1 MIATLRN
8 RNLTLL
14 VTAQT
19 ITFTGNM
26 VLFVGL
32 PFYVYEL
39 TGSAL
44 ATGALFMAEAV
55 PPLALGS
62 IAGVFADRW
71 DRRRTRIASDLIR
84 IVVLLPLLI
93 VPVTGWVWLV
103 YAVAVTQA
111 AVVQFSGPAT
121 LAMIPRLV
129 PPERLVQANSLNA
142 LASNIAMLVGSAMGG
157 VLLAFGGLPVVVLV
171 DAASFLASALLVVL
185 IPSALGKPERAPD
198 ETGDAAGGAVRSVL
212 SQLREGLLLVRRDR
226 RLVALFSGSAL
237 VGIADGLIM
246 AGIVVFVREVLDSG
260 SMGFGWLLTARGLG
274 GVIGGVMVA
283 QIGGRV
289 SERRMMPVAALGT
302 AVLLAGLTNIHYLPV
317 AMVLILLTGIPAMA
331 WGVSVQTLLQR
342 AVADAYRGRIF
353 GVFTTVMSVA
363 SLLGMAGSASTL
375 DAVGAVTIFNVAVA
389 CNLLAAVVMFV
400 AFRRVPEP
408 AGGAVELP
416 QVEIEEPAPR
426 SSL

>member
-1 MIATLRN
+1 MIATLRH

-14 VTAQT
+14 LTAQT

-44 ATGALFMAEAV
+44 ATGALFMAEAI

-84 IVVLLPLLI
+84 IGVLLPLLI
-93 VPVTGWVWLV
+93 VPATGWVWLV
-103 YAVAVTQA
+103 YTVAVTQA

-121 LAMIPRLV
+121 LALIPRLV
-129 PPERLVQANSLNA
+129 PPERLVQANSLYA
-142 LASNIAMLVGSAMGG
+142 LTNNIAMLVGSAMGG
-157 VLLAFGGLPVVVLV
+157 VLLAFGGLPAVVLV
-171 DAASFLASALLVVL
+171 DAASFLASALLVLL
-185 IPSALGKPERAPD
+185 IPSALGKPERGPD
-198 ETGDAAGGAVRSVL
+198 EVGDAGGGAGGAVRSVL
-212 SQLREGLLLVRRDR
+212 SQLRQGLLLVRGDR
-226 RLVALFSGSAL
+226 RLVAVFSGSAL
-237 VGIADGLIM
+237 IGVADGLIM
-246 AGIVVFVREVLDSG
+246 AGIVVFVREVLDAG
-260 SMGFGWLLTARGLG
+260 SVGFGALLTARGLG
-274 GVIGGVMVA
+274 GVIGGVVVA

-289 SERRMMPVAALGT
+289 SERRMMPVAALM
-302 AVLLAGLTNIHYLPV
+302 LALFMAGIANIHYLPA

-363 SLLGMAGSASTL
+363 ALLGMAGSASAL
-375 DAVGAVTIFNVAVA
+375 DVVGAAVIFNVAVA
-389 CNLLAAVVMFV
+389 FNLLAVVAVFV
-400 AFRRVPEP
+400 ALR
-408 AGGAVELP
+408 GAP
-416 QVEIEEPAPR
+416 DPAPAAAETSPITAGD
-426 SSL
+426 SSP